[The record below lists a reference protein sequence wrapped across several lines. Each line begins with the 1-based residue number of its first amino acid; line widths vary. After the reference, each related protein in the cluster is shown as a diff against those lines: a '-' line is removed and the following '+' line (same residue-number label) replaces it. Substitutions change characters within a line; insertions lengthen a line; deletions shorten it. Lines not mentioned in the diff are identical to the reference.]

1 MVPKF
6 HSLTMASPS
15 RASRTPTMDIF
26 SSKSSATGV
35 EQISTRFATHDLF
48 ITSESANAMEQ
59 HFKPPKKG
67 NIEPLKSSNVESR
80 DLFTPNCDPILIL
93 LFLNI
98 SNPVSITEG
107 DLAGARGTINKLSP
121 DYALVTLDE
130 DTDETLAEVEPVLTE
145 VKHITRWF
153 DYGVHV
159 QVKVGTFAGRS
170 GIIGNVDGVKKTL
183 HIINC
188 KQNEVGESFVFLL
201 TSVADEMFFDRWKCH
216 RPTLIHF
223 VLGNWSLHLRTRT
236 DNSRWGC
243 RSS

>member
-1 MVPKF
+1 M
-6 HSLTMASPS
+6 
-15 RASRTPTMDIF
+15 
-26 SSKSSATGV
+26 
-35 EQISTRFATHDLF
+35 
-48 ITSESANAMEQ
+48 
-59 HFKPPKKG
+59 
-67 NIEPLKSSNVESR
+67 
-80 DLFTPNCDPILIL
+80 
-93 LFLNI
+93 
-98 SNPVSITEG
+98 
-107 DLAGARGTINKLSP
+107 AGARGTINKLSP

-130 DTDETLAEVEPVLTE
+130 DMDETLAEVEPVLTE

-170 GIIGNVDGVKKTL
+170 GIIGNVDGGEENTAYHQLQAKRS
-183 HIINC
+183 
-188 KQNEVGESFVFLL
+188 GESFVFLL
-201 TSVADEMFFDRWKCH
+201 TSVADEMFFNRWKCH